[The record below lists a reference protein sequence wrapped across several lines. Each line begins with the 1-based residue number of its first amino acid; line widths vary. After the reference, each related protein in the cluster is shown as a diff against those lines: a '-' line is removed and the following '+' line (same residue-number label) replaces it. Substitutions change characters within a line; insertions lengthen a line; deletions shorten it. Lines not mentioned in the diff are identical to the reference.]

1 MLTSSIYGRWR
12 PAVNDERR
20 KTSCSSCVL
29 DQGGRWL
36 NEKKKWKLET
46 DKEEYE
52 HAFVS
57 SMMLNAAVSYDA
69 KLLIGRPQF
78 VGVDIIV

>member
-1 MLTSSIYGRWR
+1 MTENVVFIVRVGSRR
-12 PAVNDERR
+12 AMTER
-20 KTSCSSCVL
+20 
-29 DQGGRWL
+29 
-36 NEKKKWKLET
+36 KKKWKLET